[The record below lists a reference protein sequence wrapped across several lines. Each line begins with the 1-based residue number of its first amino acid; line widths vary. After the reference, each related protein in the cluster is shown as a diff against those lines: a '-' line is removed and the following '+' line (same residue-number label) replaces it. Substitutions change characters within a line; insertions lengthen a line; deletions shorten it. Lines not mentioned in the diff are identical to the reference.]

1 MVWEKG
7 FVAVSVLLGS
17 SFDDALAALPDS
29 AGNRIGE
36 LAPKLRDARR
46 GVRAAA
52 LAQAAQE
59 IVFAVEET
67 ALR

>member
-1 MVWEKG
+1 MVWEKS

-17 SFDDALAALPDS
+17 SFDEALEVLPDG
-29 AGNRIGE
+29 AGNRIGD

-67 ALR
+67 SLR